1 MAELDMSLAN
11 SRFLSFL
18 SNPLMSAFRANGGKT
33 AGRQA
38 RGAEE
43 GGGGGR
49 RREEEVAA
57 AAAAESALQ
66 LSG

>member
-11 SRFLSFL
+11 TRFLSFL

-33 AGRQA
+33 ARRQA
-38 RGAEE
+38 RG
-43 GGGGGR
+43 
-49 RREEEVAA
+49 EEEEEE
-57 AAAAESALQ
+57 ESVLQ